1 MIFVELVLYCY
12 PFILINCKLI
22 LFLFSAL
29 YDALVERLDI
39 LQTKPEVDG
48 NITKFG
54 KTTTYTFQVNN
65 RDFQ

>member
-1 MIFVELVLYCY
+1 MIFVGLILYCY

-22 LFLFSAL
+22 LFSAL

-65 RDFQ
+65 